1 MLEPEKKTS
10 KTESII
16 MYVVLGLTIIFGTVY
31 LLTHDNCSRFNDVWE
46 ANINTRYEVRIQV
59 EDTAY
64 ALIDA
69 YNVNISLYEQYRD
82 LDNVKAN
89 EAKLRANAI
98 ATIYN
103 DFMSINTI
111 VWGGSIPTDIEAELF
126 FIK

>member
-1 MLEPEKKTS
+1 MEPEKKTS
-10 KTESII
+10 RTESVI

-31 LLTHDNCSRFNDVWE
+31 LFTHDNCSRFNDVWE
-46 ANINTRYEVRIQV
+46 ANIDTRYEVRIQV

-69 YNVNISLYEQYRD
+69 YNVNMSLYEQYRD

-111 VWGGSIPTDIEAELF
+111 VWGDSIPTDIEAELF
-126 FIK
+126 LIK

>member
-1 MLEPEKKTS
+1 MESKKKTS
-10 KTESII
+10 RTESVI
-16 MYVVLGLTIIFGTVY
+16 MYVVLGLTIIFGMVY

-46 ANINTRYEVRIQV
+46 ANIDTRYEVRIQV

-69 YNVNISLYEQYRD
+69 YNVNMSLYEQYRD

-126 FIK
+126 LIE

>member
-1 MLEPEKKTS
+1 MESKKKTS
-10 KTESII
+10 RTESVI
-16 MYVVLGLTIIFGTVY
+16 MYVVLGLTIIFGMVY

-46 ANINTRYEVRIQV
+46 ANIDTRYEVRIQV

-69 YNVNISLYEQYRD
+69 YNVNMSLYEQYRD

-126 FIK
+126 LIK

>member
-1 MLEPEKKTS
+1 
-10 KTESII
+10 

-69 YNVNISLYEQYRD
+69 YNVNMSLYEQYRD

-89 EAKLRANAI
+89 EAKLRVNAI

-126 FIK
+126 LIK

>member
-1 MLEPEKKTS
+1 MESKKKTS
-10 KTESII
+10 RTESVI
-16 MYVVLGLTIIFGTVY
+16 MYVVLGLTIIFGMVY

-46 ANINTRYEVRIQV
+46 ANIDTRYEVRIQV

-69 YNVNISLYEQYRD
+69 YNVNMSLYEQYRD

-111 VWGGSIPTDIEAELF
+111 VWGDSIPTDIEAELF
-126 FIK
+126 IIK

>member
-1 MLEPEKKTS
+1 MKSEKKTS
-10 KTESII
+10 RTESVI
-16 MYVVLGLTIIFGTVY
+16 MYVVLGLTIIFGMVY
-31 LLTHDNCSRFNDVWE
+31 LLTHDNCSRFNDIWE
-46 ANINTRYEVRIQV
+46 ANIDTKYEVRIQV

-69 YNVNISLYEQYRD
+69 YNVNMSLYEQYRD
-82 LDNVKAN
+82 LDNVIAN

-126 FIK
+126 LIK

>member
-46 ANINTRYEVRIQV
+46 ANIDTRYEVRIQV

-69 YNVNISLYEQYRD
+69 YNVNMSLYEQYRD
-82 LDNVKAN
+82 LGNVKAN

-126 FIK
+126 LIE